1 VKAAGGKR
9 LYLRLRA
16 FVITLPVFLAACG
29 SSVTETKKP
38 EAPPE
43 AVTGLHALYQ
53 MFAAS
58 KAWATDAQ
66 VLKLTSIHVTDVPA
80 KPGRAGV
87 WQVTF
92 VSPSLQQART
102 YTYSVTEESMTLH
115 QGIDSGKAESW
126 SAHGSDHPFLI
137 AAAKFDSDQA
147 YETAFKKAADYSAKN
162 PGMTILYE
170 LAQTTSGSNA
180 AWRVIWGESVG
191 SSAFSVLVDATTG
204 AYLETLH

>member
-1 VKAAGGKR
+1 LK
-9 LYLRLRA
+9 LRA
-16 FVITLPVFLAACG
+16 FLIVLPVFLAACG

-53 MFAAS
+53 MYAAS
-58 KAWATDAQ
+58 KSWATDSQ

-92 VSPSLQQART
+92 VSPSLGQACT
-102 YTYSVTEESMTLH
+102 YTYSVTEESVTLH
-115 QGIDSGKAESW
+115 QGIQAGKPESW
-126 SAHGSDHPFLI
+126 SAHSSDHPFLI
-137 AAAKFDSDQA
+137 AAAKIDSDQA
-147 YETAFKKAADYSAKN
+147 YETAVKKAADYAAKN
-162 PGMTILYE
+162 PGMTVLYE
-170 LAQTTSGSNA
+170 LAQTNAGSNA
-180 AWRVIWGESVG
+180 AWRVIWGESVS
-191 SSAFSVLVDATTG
+191 SSALSVLVDATSG

>member
-1 VKAAGGKR
+1 
-9 LYLRLRA
+9 LRA
-16 FVITLPVFLAACG
+16 FLFVFPLFLAGCG
-29 SSVTETKKP
+29 ASVTETKKP
-38 EAPPE
+38 EGPPE

-53 MFAAS
+53 MYAAS
-58 KAWATDAQ
+58 KAWATDGQ

-80 KPGRAGV
+80 KPGKAGV

-92 VSPSLQQART
+92 VSPLLQQART

-115 QGIDSGKAESW
+115 KGIDSGKAENW

-147 YETAFKKAADYSAKN
+147 YETALKKGADYSAKN
-162 PGMTILYE
+162 PGMTIIYE
-170 LAQTTSGSNA
+170 LEQTAVGSNA
-180 AWRVIWGESVG
+180 AWRVIWGESVS

-204 AYLETLH
+204 AYVETLH